1 MTFSKEPVTPLFQE
15 SSHLIFEWTPLAIYV
30 FQITLCNQR
39 LFDELFSVEN
49 KESGFNKQNKIN

>member
-49 KESGFNKQNKIN
+49 KEYGFNK